1 MISIRVPVGGKQSRV
16 TMRKIIVKGPSYR
29 VITDIHVLLLNT
41 GKTIYR
47 KVIDE

>member
-1 MISIRVPVGGKQSRV
+1 MSYDEENNI
-16 TMRKIIVKGPSYR
+16 KGPSYR
-29 VITDIHVLLLNT
+29 VIIDIHVLLLNT